1 MLTIGCQPKGTCYQ
15 CCCVLTS
22 EMYFAEC
29 VVAADTAVAKAL
41 ALMGPVPA
49 DEGVQLL
56 IAALPKLLFLT
67 LSVAA

>member
-1 MLTIGCQPKGTCYQ
+1 
-15 CCCVLTS
+15 
-22 EMYFAEC
+22 MYFAEC
-29 VVAADTAVAKAL
+29 VVVADTAVAKAL